1 MKAEGKCDF
10 KPKINEVSKYLV
22 EGDPNKADED
32 LNERV
37 KRLAVTDLQR
47 REQIKKELRQQDQE
61 QYTFKPEINQ
71 LSSMLARPKTFE
83 ELADYQEVQRKRT
96 EKMMTRDAEEQQK
109 CPFKPTLTK
118 NKKYSNVQSHYTAS
132 NYSKKNTERLQ
143 KKKLHVT
150 PPLLPPS

>member
-1 MKAEGKCDF
+1 M
-10 KPKINEVSKYLV
+10 

-61 QYTFKPEINQ
+61 QYTFKPQINQ
-71 LSSMLARPKTFE
+71 LSSMLARPKTFD
-83 ELADYQEVQRKRT
+83 ELADYQELQRKRT
-96 EKMMTRDAEEQQK
+96 EKMMSRDAEEQQK
-109 CPFKPTLTK
+109 CPFKPNLTK
-118 NKKYSNVQSHYTAS
+118 NKKYSNVQSHYTKS
-132 NYSKKNTERLQ
+132 NYDTRNIERLQ

-150 PPLLPPS
+150 YPPTKKND